1 MRHRTVHLASKYDP
15 LNKLA
20 NKFNGLLFH
29 FTPLYRKTSDLP
41 SIDCIRFILLVS
53 RADELGLVIPAKD
66 KSRILGHQSS
76 VLARQAAGIVATV
89 RSLSDTLHQHKRQYL
104 DTNIGGGAS
113 SMTEP
118 ERNQVIQST
127 YSQHFVLI
135 ALKISTQKR
144 KNILKAF

>member
-1 MRHRTVHLASKYDP
+1 M
-15 LNKLA
+15 
-20 NKFNGLLFH
+20 
-29 FTPLYRKTSDLP
+29 
-41 SIDCIRFILLVS
+41 S

-118 ERNQVIQST
+118 ERNQVMIQLT
-127 YSQHFVLI
+127 PNQYFFLFVL
-135 ALKISTQKR
+135 KICKRRR
-144 KNILKAF
+144 KNIFKALLIFDLIIRNTRNQSCEEWNDNE

>member
-1 MRHRTVHLASKYDP
+1 M
-15 LNKLA
+15 
-20 NKFNGLLFH
+20 
-29 FTPLYRKTSDLP
+29 
-41 SIDCIRFILLVS
+41 
-53 RADELGLVIPAKD
+53 GLVIPAKD

-135 ALKISTQKR
+135 ALKICSYIRGEKIF
-144 KNILKAF
+144 KGLLKFNLIRNTGNLVS

>member
-1 MRHRTVHLASKYDP
+1 M
-15 LNKLA
+15 
-20 NKFNGLLFH
+20 
-29 FTPLYRKTSDLP
+29 
-41 SIDCIRFILLVS
+41 
-53 RADELGLVIPAKD
+53 IPAKD

-118 ERNQVIQST
+118 ERNQVIQHST
-127 YSQHFVLI
+127 RSLLPILCFACSKNMYTEAEKYFKGLLIFTLVRNTGNLVIHVKFVI
-135 ALKISTQKR
+135 NRFSGRI
-144 KNILKAF
+144 

>member
-1 MRHRTVHLASKYDP
+1 MTRDAGWEHNFCQFERGV
-15 LNKLA
+15 A
-20 NKFNGLLFH
+20 NKYYSSLLIH
-29 FTPLYRKTSDLP
+29 FTQLHRKISNLP
-41 SIDCIRFILLVS
+41 SIDYIRFISLVS

-135 ALKISTQKR
+135 ALKICSHIRGEK
-144 KNILKAF
+144 IF

>member
-1 MRHRTVHLASKYDP
+1 MVYC
-15 LNKLA
+15 
-20 NKFNGLLFH
+20 FILLH
-29 FTPLYRKTSDLP
+29 FF
-41 SIDCIRFILLVS
+41 DCIQFILLVS

-135 ALKISTQKR
+135 ALKISTRKR
-144 KNILKAF
+144 KKYFKGLLNFISLKILEI

>member
-1 MRHRTVHLASKYDP
+1 M
-15 LNKLA
+15 
-20 NKFNGLLFH
+20 
-29 FTPLYRKTSDLP
+29 
-41 SIDCIRFILLVS
+41 S

-118 ERNQVIQST
+118 ERNQVMIQLT
-127 YSQHFVLI
+127 PNQYFVLL
-135 ALKISTQKR
+135 ALKICTRRR
-144 KNILKAF
+144 KNIFKALLIFDLINRKTRNQSCEVWIE

>member
-1 MRHRTVHLASKYDP
+1 M
-15 LNKLA
+15 
-20 NKFNGLLFH
+20 
-29 FTPLYRKTSDLP
+29 
-41 SIDCIRFILLVS
+41 
-53 RADELGLVIPAKD
+53 IPAKD

-135 ALKISTQKR
+135 ALKISTR
-144 KNILKAF
+144 KPKKYFKGLLNFISLKILEI

>member
-20 NKFNGLLFH
+20 NKYYSSLLIH
-29 FTPLYRKTSDLP
+29 FTPLHRKISNLP
-41 SIDCIRFILLVS
+41 SIDYIRFISLVS

-135 ALKISTQKR
+135 APKISTRKR
-144 KNILKAF
+144 KNI

>member
-1 MRHRTVHLASKYDP
+1 M
-15 LNKLA
+15 
-20 NKFNGLLFH
+20 
-29 FTPLYRKTSDLP
+29 
-41 SIDCIRFILLVS
+41 S

-118 ERNQVIQST
+118 ERNQVMIKLT
-127 YSQHFVLI
+127 PNPYFFLL
-135 ALKISTQKR
+135 ALKICTRRR
-144 KNILKAF
+144 KNIFKALLIFDLINRKTRNQSCEVWIE